1 MRAPPEDFGE
11 RLEGVDMRVIS
22 SSFEKKT
29 EENINL
35 LNLLNLDLAVNF
47 FAMYCSSTQEAHR
60 NHNQLQPFRKSS
72 SDKGIHSSCLRM
84 G

>member
-22 SSFEKKT
+22 SSFEKKI
-29 EENINL
+29 EENVNL
-35 LNLLNLDLAVNF
+35 FDLDLGVKVL
-47 FAMYCSSTQEAHR
+47 AMCCSSTQEAHR

-72 SDKGIHSSCLRM
+72 GDKGIHSICLWVV
-84 G
+84 